1 MWCGIRV
8 GRISL
13 LCLVCSTV
21 ALSQTTARPD
31 FGHGT
36 YWRSWAYRTTPHLA
50 HYSWTSEMEEPC
62 FRILIAF
69 ADLSSKLTSLLWSF
83 NRGPAKSAN
92 SESLS
97 SMIALR
103 PSLRL
108 TWAWH
113 TGPLAPTAC
122 AGMGSNTEIQI
133 ASEERPTPF
142 VGRSR
147 VRIQVRISGKALSR
161 RAATCLSFT
170 ITAGLIARSREKNS

>member
-36 YWRSWAYRTTPHLA
+36 YCRSWAYRTTPHLA

-69 ADLSSKLTSLLWSF
+69 ADLSSKLTSRLWSF
-83 NRGPAKSAN
+83 NRGPARSAN

-113 TGPLAPTAC
+113 TGPSP
-122 AGMGSNTEIQI
+122 
-133 ASEERPTPF
+133 R
-142 VGRSR
+142 
-147 VRIQVRISGKALSR
+147 R
-161 RAATCLSFT
+161 RALGWDRILRFKSP
-170 ITAGLIARSREKNS
+170 ARSDLRPSWDDRE